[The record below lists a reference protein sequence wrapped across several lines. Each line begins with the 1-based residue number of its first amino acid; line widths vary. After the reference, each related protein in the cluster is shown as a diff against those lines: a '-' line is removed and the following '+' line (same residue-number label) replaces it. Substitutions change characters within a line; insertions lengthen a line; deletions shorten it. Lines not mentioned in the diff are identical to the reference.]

1 MKVNNILK
9 FTFLFILLFSLSNCK
24 KNKSD
29 ILYDRKYIDEIKAVR
44 KDAVFFLSR
53 NFIPGGTFA
62 IAKDGK
68 IIYSEG
74 LGQSSKDLET
84 PATRQTKF
92 RIGQVSELFT
102 SAIYHKMVEEGKLH
116 PDSTV
121 QFYDPGFP
129 EKQFKLPIHHLVNQ
143 TSGIR
148 EPTREE
154 ADWRGLNV
162 TLQAGIDNFREDSLV
177 AMPGI
182 YQTSSYFNYNLL
194 GAVMEKVTGESF
206 PKILAK
212 YITDTLNLTH
222 TVIDNPFITIKGRT
236 DFYDHNFISAVVYA
250 TTRDM
255 RFRAPSEGMLSN
267 AEDLVKFGN
276 AMLNS
281 DYFSEMKKNGLFE
294 PILLYNNIPSNM
306 ANGWIL
312 MTDRTGRD
320 IYGKSGKVTGGGA
333 AILVYPEEKLVVA
346 CATNLG
352 AISDDYPVFDMASHF
367 LNENQKEQ
375 TGPAAPNED
384 STKD

>member
-1 MKVNNILK
+1 MKVNRILRLA
-9 FTFLFILLFSLSNCK
+9 FLFILLFSLSNCK

-29 ILYDRKYIDEIKAVR
+29 ILYDRKYIDEIKAAR

-62 IAKDGK
+62 VAIDGK

-74 LGQSSKDLET
+74 MGQSSKDLET

-102 SAIYHKMVEEGKLH
+102 SAIYQKMVEQGMLH

-121 QFYDPGFP
+121 QFYYPEFP

-148 EPTREE
+148 EPNMDET
-154 ADWRGLNV
+154 DWRGLNV
-162 TLQAGIDNFREDSLV
+162 TLQAGINNIREDSLI
-177 AMPGI
+177 APPGI
-182 YQTSSYFNYNLL
+182 YQIPSYYNYNLL

-206 PKILAK
+206 SKILAGFL
-212 YITDTLNLTH
+212 TDTLNLTN
-222 TVIDNPFITIKGRT
+222 TLIDNPFVTIKGRS
-236 DFYDHNFISAVVYA
+236 DFYDHNFISHVVHA

-276 AMLNS
+276 AVLFS
-281 DYFSEMKKNGLFE
+281 DYFQEMPKSGFFE
-294 PILLYNNIPSNM
+294 PIPLFNDIPSNM
-306 ANGWIL
+306 VNGWIL
-312 MTDRTGRD
+312 MSDRSGRT

-367 LNENQKEQ
+367 LNESQPE
-375 TGPAAPNED
+375 PAQLNED
-384 STKD
+384 

>member
-1 MKVNNILK
+1 MKVNRILQLA
-9 FTFLFILLFSLSNCK
+9 FLFILLFSLSNCK

-29 ILYDRKYIDEIKAVR
+29 ILYDRKYIDEIKAAR

-74 LGQSSKDLET
+74 MGQSSTDLET

-102 SAIYHKMVEEGKLH
+102 AAIFHKMVEQGMLH

-121 QFYDPGFP
+121 QFYYPDFP
-129 EKQFKLPIHHLVNQ
+129 EKQYKLPIHHLVNQ

-148 EPTREE
+148 KPNMDET
-154 ADWRGLNV
+154 DWRGLNV
-162 TLQAGIDNFREDSLV
+162 TLQAGIDNIRGDSLISP
-177 AMPGI
+177 PGI
-182 YQTSSYFNYNLL
+182 YQNTSYFNYNLL
-194 GAVMEKVTGESF
+194 GAVMEKVTGERFSR
-206 PKILAK
+206 ILAK
-212 YITDTLNLTH
+212 YLTDTLNLTN
-222 TVIDNPFITIKGRT
+222 TVIDNPFITIKGRS
-236 DFYDHNFISAVVYA
+236 DFYDHNFISNVVHA

-276 AMLNS
+276 AVLFS
-281 DYFSEMKKNGLFE
+281 DYFTEMQKSSFFE
-294 PILLYNNIPSNM
+294 PIPLFNDIPSNM
-306 ANGWIL
+306 VNGWIL
-312 MTDRTGRD
+312 MTDRSGLT

-333 AILVYPEEKLVVA
+333 AILIYPEEKLVIA

-352 AISDDYPVFDMASHF
+352 AISDDYPVFNMASHF
-367 LNENQKEQ
+367 LNESQEE
-375 TGPAAPNED
+375 PDRPNAD
-384 STKD
+384 